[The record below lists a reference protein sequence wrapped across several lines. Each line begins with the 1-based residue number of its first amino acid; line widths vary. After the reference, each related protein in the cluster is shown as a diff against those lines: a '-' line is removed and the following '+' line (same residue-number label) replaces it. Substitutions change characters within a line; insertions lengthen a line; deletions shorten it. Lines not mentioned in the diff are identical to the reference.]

1 MKLGKLVDIY
11 KSLKEAEVSEIEVS
25 ERLVIVRIMKAA
37 RPFVDEFDNYVNDLR
52 EKFKTQNT
60 DTIVQK
66 IQQNKGLTESEVDE
80 FMKFN
85 TPVST
90 AIAEEREREIEV
102 ELPKLSEES
111 VVKLIGENGW
121 KMNMLELFE

>member
-11 KSLKEAEVSEIEVS
+11 KALKEAKVTEIEVS
-25 ERLVIVRIMKAA
+25 ERLVIVKIMKAA
-37 RPFVDEFDNYVNDLR
+37 RPFADEFDNFVNDLR

-60 DTIVQK
+60 DVIVQK
-66 IQQNKGLTESEVDE
+66 IHQNKGLTESEVEE

-90 AIAEEREREIEV
+90 AIAEEREREVEV
-102 ELPKLSEES
+102 ELPRLSEES

>member
-37 RPFVDEFDNYVNDLR
+37 RPFVDEFDNFVNDLR
-52 EKFKTQNT
+52 EKFKTQNME
-60 DTIVQK
+60 TIVQK
-66 IQQNKGLTESEVDE
+66 IQQNKGLTESEAEE

-90 AIAEEREREIEV
+90 AIAEERERDVEV

-121 KMNMLELFE
+121 KMKMQELFE

>member
-37 RPFVDEFDNYVNDLR
+37 RPFADEFDNFVNDLR
-52 EKFKTQNT
+52 EKFKTQNM

-66 IQQNKGLTESEVDE
+66 IQQNKGLTEAEAEE
-80 FMKFN
+80 FMRFN

-90 AIAEEREREIEV
+90 AIAEERERDVEV

-121 KMNMLELFE
+121 KMKMQELFE